1 MLVEGTNLSDQLDEC
16 YRIRMLH
23 SDKNLALTADYN
35 KHLVRYPRGQP
46 AKFSPRNKFGVP
58 ATSHNTPN
66 SVQFRH
72 IPLLK

>member
-46 AKFSPRNKFGVP
+46 AKSEIMFVFS
-58 ATSHNTPN
+58 
-66 SVQFRH
+66 
-72 IPLLK
+72 L